1 MTFSIETQS
10 SRYNTSVGDSR
21 SLDHEETILGH
32 LLTEKQY
39 SLKDSLYYLTT
50 YAKQETKSW
59 DSTESVS
66 SAGFW
71 VGMVAGGAAFM
82 AVGAGPIGMVL
93 GGVVAAIGSG
103 GSWFLKDTA
112 ERVGALR
119 RTEFELHRNHPWI
132 RDRLWQ
138 LSQTGATSAEIVA
151 IYDRML
157 FHMFANGIP
166 SDGNTIAGSM
176 GIQSPTFADLP
187 AKSPSE
193 TQAQSGIQN
202 SGADNAP
209 RTESQALAPTEL
221 QPIAA
226 APPSMSMVNGV
237 ESIAPRDIAT
247 DLGNNPQSALIF
259 GTPGAGK
266 GMTISNAIRTLRAKL
281 PAVTVMMVDPK
292 GDKKERGYWESQ
304 VDIFENRSL
313 LKSSPRSSAE
323 WMLRCVEKFSQIDGP
338 KLLVWDELF
347 ASITVLK
354 GQNIPKGEDAF
365 PCLTEFQQFISLNL
379 SLGPSSGTWVWGM
392 SQSANLSDLGLTSG
406 GLSTT
411 RIIALISPDNVGAVE
426 GYLATK
432 AITAPKGGMETLDRM
447 MADSPVGRACYDGK
461 TKRWY
466 PTARLENHSGFD
478 RDSADWNNL
487 GKSAP
492 ETRSPSPS
500 IEERKAEIER
510 MKANIARLQESND
523 ELIDERI
530 SSGIDYEMHDSFDSP
545 HERLER
551 AWVAPDAIEVDV
563 ETTAIDDKP
572 EGLDDFP
579 LVLTIWEYLDGK
591 DARSLKQIRDA
602 MRKTGRISEDHLR
615 ARLPA
620 IEGYNEALKAVIQF
634 GVGRGFLKEVSE
646 DTYEAIKAH

>member
-1 MTFSIETQS
+1 MTFSIETQAP
-10 SRYNTSVGDSR
+10 RYNTSAGDSR
-21 SLDHEETILGH
+21 TLDHEETILGH

-82 AVGAGPIGMVL
+82 AVGSGPIGMVL
-93 GGVVAAIGSG
+93 GGIVAAIGSG

-176 GIQSPTFADLP
+176 GIQSPVFTDLP
-187 AKSPSE
+187 ASSSAE
-193 TQAQSGIQN
+193 NQAQSGIQN
-202 SGADNAP
+202 GGSDNAP
-209 RTESQALAPTEL
+209 RAKSATLAPTEL

-226 APPSMSMVNGV
+226 AAPSMSMVNGV
-237 ESIAPRDIAT
+237 ETIAPRDIAT

-259 GTPGAGK
+259 GTPGSGK
-266 GMTISNAIRTLRAKL
+266 GMNISNAIRILKVLL
-281 PAVTVMMVDPK
+281 PNVTVMMVDPK

-304 VDIFENRSL
+304 VDIFESRSL

-323 WMLRCVEKFSQIDGP
+323 WMMRCVEKFQGIDGP

-354 GQNIPKGEDAF
+354 GQNVPKGEDAF
-365 PCLTEFQQFISLNL
+365 PCLTDFQQFISLNL

-447 MADSPVGRACYDGK
+447 MEQSPVGRACYDGK

-466 PTARLENHSGFD
+466 PMARLENHSGFD

-487 GKSAP
+487 APPSSAP
-492 ETRSPSPS
+492 QTRSPST
-500 IEERKAEIER
+500 ED
-510 MKANIARLQESND
+510 ANPAVKKLSQGQVTWEY
-523 ELIDERI
+523 LKV
-530 SSGIDYEMHDSFDSP
+530 GSP
-545 HERLER
+545 
-551 AWVAPDAIEVDV
+551 AFPTATDAIDISADEV
-563 ETTAIDDKP
+563 ETTAIDERP
-572 EGLDDFP
+572 EGLDNFP

-591 DARSLKQIRDA
+591 DARSMKQIRDA
-602 MRKTGRISEDHLR
+602 MRKTGRISEDDLR
-615 ARLPA
+615 AKLPT
-620 IEGYNEALKAVIQF
+620 IDGYNEALKSVIQF
-634 GVGRGFLKEVSE
+634 GVGKGFLKEVSE
-646 DTYEAIKAH
+646 DTYEAIKTC